1 MGNKESNESVAVK
14 RQAEGGAIP
23 MYELADLSGGGI
35 LYIAAK
41 RALVKNDTKEL
52 DELIRAKVAPYLYN
66 NGKGKMVP
74 IAHLALLRNRD
85 RDQLKRN
92 IFACHAL
99 IRAKRKKS
107 QNAI

>member
-1 MGNKESNESVAVK
+1 MGNKESNESAAVK

-52 DELIRAKVAPYLYN
+52 DELIRAKVCIKLAYHRLTVCIPARCSLFRWHRTCTTMA
-66 NGKGKMVP
+66 KGRWF
-74 IAHLALLRNRD
+74 L
-85 RDQLKRN
+85 
-92 IFACHAL
+92 
-99 IRAKRKKS
+99 
-107 QNAI
+107 

>member
-1 MGNKESNESVAVK
+1 MGNKESNESAAVK

-52 DELIRAKVAPYLYN
+52 DELIRAKVRLQSI
-66 NGKGKMVP
+66 G
-74 IAHLALLRNRD
+74 
-85 RDQLKRN
+85 
-92 IFACHAL
+92 IFTHHHETSVF
-99 IRAKRKKS
+99 RT
-107 QNAI
+107 

>member
-1 MGNKESNESVAVK
+1 MGNKESNESAAVK

-52 DELIRAKVAPYLYN
+52 DELIRAKVRLQSIGIFTHHHVTTSVFA
-66 NGKGKMVP
+66 KV
-74 IAHLALLRNRD
+74 LACLLTH
-85 RDQLKRN
+85 
-92 IFACHAL
+92 FC
-99 IRAKRKKS
+99 
-107 QNAI
+107 